1 MGARLLDACAT
12 PGEPPRGRVEMSN
25 PEGSGAVKIYTKTG
39 DKGETSLFAG
49 GRVDKDAPRVEAYG
63 TVDELNACL
72 GMSCAQ
78 LAEDDVLRCLRRI
91 QAELFDVGADLA
103 TPTAAATKKQIPR
116 IRTEQTTELEQ
127 WIDRYTEELPP
138 LTRFILPSGALAGAT
153 LHFARTVCRRAE
165 RRVVTLSK
173 AEEINPEII
182 SYLNRLSDLLFVLAR
197 VVSQRLQMPETIWE
211 PA

>member
-1 MGARLLDACAT
+1 
-12 PGEPPRGRVEMSN
+12 
-25 PEGSGAVKIYTKTG
+25 
-39 DKGETSLFAG
+39 
-49 GRVDKDAPRVEAYG
+49 
-63 TVDELNACL
+63 
-72 GMSCAQ
+72 MSCAQ
-78 LAEDDVLRCLRRI
+78 LAEGDVLGCLRRI
-91 QAELFDVGADLA
+91 QAELFELGADLA

-116 IRTEQTTELEQ
+116 IRPAQTTQLEQ